1 MQASNNHAEIL
12 SKVRE
17 RLRPSPDE
25 RARVENATKTALE
38 RLKPLAERYG
48 FKPVPVGSAARDTWL
63 PGRVDIDIFLIFPKD
78 LTVEELRDRGLKAG
92 IEISKGK
99 YKLRYASHPYVTV
112 WIEGFWIDM
121 VPCFEAEIGE
131 AIKSAVDRTP
141 LHHQYLVRRKI
152 VELGDEVR
160 LLKSFLLT
168 LDAYGAEAAV
178 QGFSGYLCELLILH
192 ARTFLKLLSEA
203 SGWKEPTVIDLED
216 YWGGKK
222 PKEIFQ
228 SPLIVIDPVDWRR
241 NVAAALSRTQ
251 YYKFK
256 AFSRLF
262 LKKPS
267 PQYFHVY
274 AEEQPRP
281 KPSQTAGERGTYL
294 YAVLIRPPG
303 PAPEIMWTQLAKL
316 WRQLKRILEGEGFK
330 VIDGGCWTDTE
341 RIAVALY
348 ELDRNTVPRMLIRKG
363 PRVGM
368 GGQED
373 KFLEKWTGKAEKGPY
388 ISGDRWYI
396 GILRSRVKPEEIILY
411 HLTDSKGIAEAGIP
425 SHVKQSILSYGV
437 TILTPKTIDRI
448 VGINRELDSYL
459 SKLLHRRPPLHSRL
473 WASQDE
479 N

>member
-1 MQASNNHAEIL
+1 MQASNNLTKIL
-12 SKVRE
+12 LKVKE
-17 RLRPSPDE
+17 RLRPSPNE
-25 RARVENATKTALE
+25 RVRVENATKKALE
-38 RLKPLAERYG
+38 RLEPLAEIYG
-48 FKPVPVGSAARDTWL
+48 FKPMPVGSAARDTWL
-63 PGRVDIDIFLIFPKD
+63 PDRVDIDIFLIFPKD
-78 LTVEELRDRGLKAG
+78 LTVEELRNRGLKAG

-112 WIEGFWIDM
+112 WIEEFWIDI

-141 LHHQYLVRRKI
+141 LHHRYLVERNIAK
-152 VELGDEVR
+152 LGDEVR

-178 QGFSGYLCELLILH
+178 QGFSGYLCELLIL
-192 ARTFLKLLSEA
+192 RYNTFLKLLSEA
-203 SGWKEPTVIDLED
+203 SRWTEPTVIDLEE
-216 YWGGKK
+216 YWRDKK
-222 PKEIFQ
+222 PEKIFQ
-228 SPLIVIDPVDWRR
+228 TPLIVIDPVDWRR

-267 PQYFHVY
+267 LQYFHVY
-274 AEEQPRP
+274 TKEQPRP
-281 KPSQTAGERGTYL
+281 QPSQTARERGTYP

-316 WRQLKRILEGEGFK
+316 WRQLKRILEDEGFK

-363 PRVGM
+363 PMVGM
-368 GGQED
+368 DSQED
-373 KFLEKWTGKAEKGPY
+373 KFLEKWSDKAEKGPY
-388 ISGDRWYI
+388 IYGDRWYV
-396 GILRSRVKPEEIILY
+396 GLLRARVKPEDIILY
-411 HLTDSKGIAEAGIP
+411 HLTDPKGIAEAGIP
-425 SHVKQSILSYGV
+425 SHVKQSVLSYGV
-437 TILTPKTIDRI
+437 TILTPKTIDKL
-448 VGINRELDSYL
+448 VGISRELDSYI
-459 SKLLHRRPPLHSRL
+459 SKLLYRRPPTSGG
-473 WASQDE
+473 
-479 N
+479 